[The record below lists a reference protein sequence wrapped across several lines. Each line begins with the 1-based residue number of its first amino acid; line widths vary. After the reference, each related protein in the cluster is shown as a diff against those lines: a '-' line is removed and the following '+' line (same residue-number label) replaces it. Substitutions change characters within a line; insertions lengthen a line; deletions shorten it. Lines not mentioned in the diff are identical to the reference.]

1 MLEYPVDDAIVL
13 LSKNLETA
21 KSSLLQVDED
31 LDFLK
36 DQCTTI
42 EVGIL
47 PKIKK
52 CMALFDV
59 RECQCTFYLNAFPR
73 YGTSVQLG
81 R

>member
-36 DQCTTI
+36 DP
-42 EVGIL
+42 V
-47 PKIKK
+47 
-52 CMALFDV
+52 
-59 RECQCTFYLNAFPR
+59 Y
-73 YGTSVQLG
+73 YH
-81 R
+81 

>member
-13 LSKNLETA
+13 LSKNLESA

-47 PKIKK
+47 PQKY
-52 CMALFDV
+52 V
-59 RECQCTFYLNAFPR
+59 HGVVWR
-73 YGTSVQLG
+73 
-81 R
+81 